1 MDTKH
6 IHCMLEDISAYG
18 KEMVSSMVGDGNV
31 NLQDLGEIIDIVK
44 DLACAEKDALIAKEM
59 RKASEEDEAEEKYMM
74 KMLKEENKDEYKRMR
89 EEYGEEEGERRF
101 YDNYR
106 HANGRFARKG
116 TGSYRP
122 RSSGR
127 RRGYEEPPY
136 LHMPLD
142 YRMDM
147 KDYTA
152 YPPEYWRD
160 MDRGMGKMYYTD
172 GGSGGSYGGNSG
184 GNSGQS
190 GNMGGSGMSGAQ
202 SGSGNSGDSRG
213 YSDGYDEG
221 SRRGYEDGYRDGERS
236 GRSSGGRRDGR
247 EGRSGQSRRSYMET
261 KEANKGNSPQE
272 KQEKMKELEKY
283 MGELGGDITEM
294 ISDASPEERALL
306 KQKMQVLVQK
316 LG

>member
-6 IHCMLEDISAYG
+6 IHCMLEKIAEYG
-18 KEMVSSMVGDGNV
+18 KEMMEAAVGSGNV
-31 NLQDLGEIIDIVK
+31 NLIEAGEIVDMVK

-74 KMLKEENKDEYKRMR
+74 KRLKEENQDEYKRMR
-89 EEYGEEEGERRF
+89 EEYGEDEGERRF

-127 RRGYEEPPY
+127 RGYDEPPY

-142 YRMDM
+142 YRMGM
-147 KDYTA
+147 EDYAA

-160 MDRGMGKMYYTD
+160 MDRDMGKMYYTD
-172 GGSGGSYGGNSG
+172 GGSGGSSG
-184 GNSGQS
+184 GSSGRQS
-190 GNMGGSGMSGAQ
+190 GNMGGSGMSG
-202 SGSGNSGDSRG
+202 GNSGG
-213 YSDGYDEG
+213 NV
-221 SRRGYEDGYRDGERS
+221 RGYEDGYNAGYSEGERM

-272 KQEKMKELEKY
+272 KQEKMKSLEDY
-283 MGELGGDITEM
+283 MKNLSEDVSDM
-294 ISDASPEERALL
+294 INDASPEEKALL
-306 KQKMQVLVQK
+306 RQKLQVLTQK
-316 LG
+316 IQ